1 MKKTVKQLIANKGS
15 EVYSVPSDHLV
26 IDALAMLADHNIGAV
41 LVIDD
46 GELVGI
52 VSERDYARKVI
63 LKGRHS
69 HSTTVGD
76 IMTPDP
82 VTVEP
87 SATVGDCMAVMTEH
101 RFRHLPV
108 VEDGSLVGVISIG
121 DVVLGVIDDQRFL
134 IEQLESY
141 ITG

>member
-1 MKKTVKQLIANKGS
+1 MQKTVKQLIANKGS

-63 LKGRHS
+63 LKGRRRR
-69 HSTTVGD
+69 
-76 IMTPDP
+76 
-82 VTVEP
+82 
-87 SATVGDCMAVMTEH
+87 SATAW
-101 RFRHLPV
+101 P
-108 VEDGSLVGVISIG
+108 
-121 DVVLGVIDDQRFL
+121 
-134 IEQLESY
+134 
-141 ITG
+141 